1 MISDVNFRVLL
12 FLTFVV
18 DSLDELRLPSL
29 VLISLPVFL
38 GEMVGVSESQFSR
51 TSVLSSVF
59 ITY

>member
-1 MISDVNFRVLL
+1 MISDVNFLVLL

-51 TSVLSSVF
+51 TSVLSSVL